1 MGQGGLRGRNP
12 RAKNRRSGETLED
25 CFAGKGELEEVNE
38 IVLRRMLAAE
48 LTKLIKA
55 RGWTRVRLANELR
68 TSRPQVDRLLD
79 PQPRKSIT
87 TTTLARAAA
96 VVGKRVQLVDA

>member
-1 MGQGGLRGRNP
+1 MASNHRTG
-12 RAKNRRSGETLED
+12 ATLEGY
-25 CFAGKGELEEVNE
+25 FAELGELQDVNE
-38 IVLRRMLAAE
+38 LTMRCMLAAE
-48 LTKLIKA
+48 LGKLIKA
-55 RGWTRVRLANELR
+55 RGWTRVRLAAEMR

>member
-1 MGQGGLRGRNP
+1 MAKNP
-12 RAKNRRSGETLED
+12 RTGGTLEEY
-25 CFAGKGELEEVNE
+25 FTEKGELEEVNE
-38 IVLRRMLAAE
+38 IAMRRMLADE
-48 LTKLIKA
+48 LGKFLKQ
-55 RGWTRVRLANELR
+55 RSWTRVRLAAELQ

-96 VVGKRVQLVDA
+96 VIGKRLALVDA

>member
-1 MGQGGLRGRNP
+1 MARNP
-12 RAKNRRSGETLED
+12 RTGGTLED
-25 CFAGKGELEEVNE
+25 YFTEKGELEEVNE
-38 IVLRRMLAAE
+38 IAMRRMLAAE
-48 LTKLIKA
+48 LGKFIKV
-55 RGWTRVRLANELR
+55 RGWSRVRLAAELR

>member
-1 MGQGGLRGRNP
+1 MARNP
-12 RAKNRRSGETLED
+12 RTGGTLED
-25 CFAGKGELEEVNE
+25 YFTEKGELEEVNE
-38 IVLRRMLAAE
+38 ITMRRMLAVE
-48 LTKLIKA
+48 LGKLIKA

-96 VVGKRVQLVDA
+96 VVCKRVQLVDA

>member
-1 MGQGGLRGRNP
+1 MARNP
-12 RAKNRRSGETLED
+12 RTGATLED
-25 CFAGKGELEEVNE
+25 YFTEKGELEEVNE
-38 IVLRRMLAAE
+38 IAMRRMLAVE
-48 LTKLIKA
+48 LGKFIKA

>member
-1 MGQGGLRGRNP
+1 MAKNP
-12 RAKNRRSGETLED
+12 RTGGTLDDYFTE
-25 CFAGKGELEEVNE
+25 KGEREEVNE
-38 IVLRRMLAAE
+38 IAMRRMLAME
-48 LTKLIKA
+48 LKKLIKA
-55 RGWTRVRLANELR
+55 RSWTRVRLASELR

>member
-1 MGQGGLRGRNP
+1 MARNP
-12 RAKNRRSGETLED
+12 RTGGTLEGY
-25 CFAGKGELEEVNE
+25 FTGKGELEEVDE
-38 IVLRRMLAAE
+38 IAMRRMLAAE
-48 LTKLIKA
+48 LAKLIKA

>member
-1 MGQGGLRGRNP
+1 MARNP
-12 RAKNRRSGETLED
+12 RTGGTLDDYFTE
-25 CFAGKGELEEVNE
+25 KGELEEVNE
-38 IVLRRMLAAE
+38 IAMRRMLAVE
-48 LTKLIKA
+48 LGKFIKA

>member
-1 MGQGGLRGRNP
+1 M
-12 RAKNRRSGETLED
+12 
-25 CFAGKGELEEVNE
+25 
-38 IVLRRMLAAE
+38 
-48 LTKLIKA
+48 
-55 RGWTRVRLANELR
+55 RLATELR

-96 VVGKRVQLVDA
+96 VVGKRLELVDA